1 MQIVIENVYSD
12 IVSRALKYESTNK
25 GGCLPC
31 ADHMLMD
38 ESFKLPTPHF
48 ICKMACVLSHFSR
61 V

>member
-1 MQIVIENVYSD
+1 MQMVIGNVYSD

-31 ADHMLMD
+31 AHHMLMD